1 MRNKFLLLGVFIFG
15 NQLGFSQTEIHDS
28 TVIFSIKDLFYQI
41 ENNHP
46 LFQIANIQE
55 EYGKVN
61 KRKAIG
67 NFEPTVSFDQKNK
80 TFDGKN
86 YYNQQF
92 FELDVYS
99 PSPVSFSVG
108 LEKTNGLYLNNET
121 FTPKEGLGYAGIQ
134 VPLLKNLITDQR
146 RTLIQQSKNI
156 LEQSVYQKKSMIQ
169 TVYLDIW
176 KGYIQWYMNHEQ
188 TKSLNKALSLSNL
201 RLDAIRKVYS
211 AGGCS
216 GFDTLEIAVQQ
227 QQFLSKL
234 IENEIITLKSKI
246 LLNAHLW
253 ATNEQKEIQPI
264 AFKSNI
270 VPSNLHFEVLNR
282 IVAATA
288 EQNDLSSQPDLLVA
302 ERKIDNLQL
311 EVYLKKNYL
320 LPKLDLKYQY
330 LNTGFNSFNSI
341 ADNSRFGLAFASPIF
356 FIGPRADFK
365 ESQFKLAESQM
376 SLKFKKREINQKAAA
391 LLKQI
396 ESYKRIY
403 EMLKQVENGYFQL
416 YQMEM
421 NKFNSGDGTV
431 FLLNS
436 REAKYWEANLKTI
449 EHYGK
454 LLNTMVEYLSVCG
467 TIHRFNDVLN

>member
-1 MRNKFLLLGVFIFG
+1 MRKNILFIVCMLSFKLGY
-15 NQLGFSQTEIHDS
+15 SQSRVSDS
-28 TVIFSIKDLFYQI
+28 SQVFSIKDLFFQI
-41 ENNHP
+41 ENYHP

-55 EYGKVN
+55 QVGQVN
-61 KRKAIG
+61 RKKAIG

-92 FELDVYS
+92 FELDIYS
-99 PSPVSFSVG
+99 PSPLSFSVG
-108 LEKTNGLYLNNET
+108 VEKTSGLYLNNEAY
-121 FTPKEGLGYAGIQ
+121 TPKEGLGYLGMQ

-146 RTLIQQSKNI
+146 RTLLQQSKNFK
-156 LEQSVYQKKSMIQ
+156 EQSTFQRKSMIQ
-169 TVYLDIW
+169 TLYLDIW
-176 KGYIQWYMNHEQ
+176 KNYIQWYINHEQ
-188 TKSLNKALSLSNL
+188 TKSLSKALDLSNI

-227 QQFLSKL
+227 QQFMSKL

-246 LLNAHLW
+246 LLNVHLW
-253 ATNEQKEIQPI
+253 TVNEQKELQAI
-264 AFKSNI
+264 AFKPGI
-270 VPSNLHFEVLNR
+270 APSNQFFEILNR
-282 IVAATA
+282 VIDATA
-288 EQNDLSSQPDLLVA
+288 EQNELSSQPDLMVSQ
-302 ERKIDNLQL
+302 RKIDNLQL
-311 EVYLKKNYL
+311 DLRLKQNYL

-330 LNTGFNSFNSI
+330 LNTAFNSYNSI
-341 ADNSRFGLAFASPIF
+341 SDNSVFGIFFASPLF
-356 FIGPRADFK
+356 FIGPRADYQ
-365 ESQFKLAESQM
+365 ESKFKLAEAQM
-376 SLKFKKREINQKAAA
+376 SLKFKKREINQKSTA
-391 LLKQI
+391 LFKQV

-403 EMLKQVENGYFQL
+403 EMLKQVESGYFQL
-416 YQMEM
+416 YQMEIK
-421 NKFNSGDGTV
+421 KFNSGDGTV

-467 TIHRFNDVLN
+467 TIHRFNEVLN